1 MPKVIVKFLN
11 GTERS
16 GSVLAFNVNLPT
28 FPLNVMDDKGTPA
41 ILKVNINSVKAIYFP
56 KAGEP
61 GIQVRTE
68 TLDQSVYSGGFG
80 FKLVVEFNDGEVI
93 NGTSQKYSPNDK
105 GYFLVP
111 MNPSD
116 RNERIYINAKAVK
129 HVDSR
134 RLLGKVLID
143 QEKIDTMQLNT
154 ALRYQ
159 CEKREKKLG
168 TILREEKMITE
179 EQLQKSLRIQE
190 RSAKMLGEI
199 LIDASYITPNQL
211 EYALEIQHENR
222 KKRLGQILVEL
233 KYVTPND
240 ICIAVASQFHLPWV
254 DLSNVEIPRELASV
268 LPEKVMREYGVIPIE
283 RKENDIL
290 VVATSQPQYS
300 DIWLEVRKS
309 TIMKV
314 ELVVAY
320 EGYIEA
326 AIDYHFPPK
335 QSMCR
340 K

>member
-1 MPKVIVKFLN
+1 MPKVIIKFIN
-11 GTERS
+11 GAERT
-16 GSVLAFNVNLPT
+16 GNVLAFNVNLPT
-28 FPLNVMDDKGTPA
+28 FPLNVMDDKGNPS
-41 ILKVNINSVKAIYFP
+41 ILKVNMNSVKAIYFP

-93 NGTSQKYSPNDK
+93 NGSSQRYSPNDK
-105 GYFLVP
+105 GFFLVP

-116 RNERIYINAKAVK
+116 KNERIYINAKAVK

-143 QEKIDTMQLNT
+143 QAKIDTTQLHT

-168 TILREEKMITE
+168 TILTEEKMITE
-179 EQLQKSLRIQE
+179 EQLQKSLRIQGQ
-190 RSAKMLGEI
+190 SAKMLGEI
-199 LIDASYITPNQL
+199 LIDAGYITPDQL
-211 EYALEIQHENR
+211 EDALEIQHENR

-240 ICIAVASQFHLPWV
+240 ICIAVASQFHFPWV
-254 DLSNVEIPRELASV
+254 DLSNVEIPRDLAAA
-268 LPEKVMREYGVIPIE
+268 LPEEVMREYGVIPIAK
-283 RKENDIL
+283 KEDATL

-300 DIWLEVRKS
+300 DIWLGVRKS
-309 TIMKV
+309 TVMKV

-320 EGYIEA
+320 EGYIET
-326 AIDYHFPPK
+326 AINSLFSQK
-335 QSMCR
+335 ET
-340 K
+340 

>member
-1 MPKVIVKFLN
+1 MPKVIIKFLN
-11 GTERS
+11 GTEMS
-16 GSVLAFNVNLPT
+16 GSVLAFNINLPT
-28 FPLNVMDDKGTPA
+28 FPLNVMDDKGRPTSEP
-41 ILKVNINSVKAIYFP
+41 VNMNSVKAIYFP
-56 KAGEP
+56 KVEAP
-61 GIQVRTE
+61 GLQVRTE
-68 TLDQSVYSGGFG
+68 TLDHSVYTGGLG

-93 NGTSQKYSPNDK
+93 NGSSQKYSPNDK
-105 GYFLVP
+105 GFFLVP

-143 QEKIDTMQLNT
+143 QAKIDTTQLHT
-154 ALRYQ
+154 ALRHQ

-168 TILREEKMITE
+168 AILTEERMITE

-199 LIDASYITPNQL
+199 LIDASYISPDQL

-240 ICIAVASQFHLPWV
+240 ICIAVASQFHFPWV
-254 DLSNVEIPRELASV
+254 DLSNVEIPRDLAAA
-268 LPEKVMREYGVIPIE
+268 LPEEVMREYGVIPIA
-283 RKENDIL
+283 KKKDDTL
-290 VVATSQPQYS
+290 VVAVSQPQYS
-300 DIWLEVRKS
+300 DIWLEMRKS
-309 TIMKV
+309 PAMKV

-326 AIDYHFPPK
+326 AINSLFSQK
-335 QSMCR
+335 ET
-340 K
+340 